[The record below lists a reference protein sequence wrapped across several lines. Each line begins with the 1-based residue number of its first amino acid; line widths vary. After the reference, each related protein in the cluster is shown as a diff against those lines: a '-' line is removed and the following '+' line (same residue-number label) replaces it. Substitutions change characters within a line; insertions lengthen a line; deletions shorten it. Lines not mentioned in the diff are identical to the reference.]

1 MPPTG
6 EPAGSRSWQDIVIS
20 YGASKDNRER
30 LKALDPL
37 ETRIIGQYVKTAS
50 KMELAKS
57 WPAMYFR

>member
-1 MPPTG
+1 M
-6 EPAGSRSWQDIVIS
+6 IS

-37 ETRIIGQYVKTAS
+37 ETRIIGQYVKTAT

-57 WPAMYFR
+57 WPAMHYR